1 MEKSDEE
8 VTLKYRLQK
17 LFKNFKFLQ
26 NPKSFL
32 TAFFIHQFNFK
43 KHLAYHSP
51 PTQRP
56 VLLSSIPIAIQ
67 HSGKK

>member
-43 KHLAYHSP
+43 KAPCLP
-51 PTQRP
+51 
-56 VLLSSIPIAIQ
+56 
-67 HSGKK
+67 